1 MLQVVSTGSEEAL
14 PGASAFATLDR
25 EGVIVGRG
33 ERFELLAKWLTQ
45 RECRVGMSLE
55 HWLPARSAKAWRSL
69 LARAFEGVGTSQR
82 ELVECGPNGLREVE
96 LSFEPPSATGT
107 ELVLMVLR
115 DCSGERRLTQGCL
128 RARAELA
135 AMLEASAGPAWIV
148 DQRLELVARNDRLS
162 TELAAVFI
170 ARSAA
175 PGADPLC
182 AAYARVL
189 DGELTELELDTQPGL
204 HGRARVRLAPVLGA
218 MGVVGVAGSADLL
231 AAIR

>member
-148 DQRLELVARNDRLS
+148 DQRLPPPPARPGR
-162 TELAAVFI
+162 I
-170 ARSAA
+170 RSARPTLVCWTESSPSSSSIRS
-175 PGADPLC
+175 PGSTAGP
-182 AAYARVL
+182 AYASRPCSGRWVSWAWPARL
-189 DGELTELELDTQPGL
+189 ICSPRSAERSRGAHRLRWRHGL
-204 HGRARVRLAPVLGA
+204 R
-218 MGVVGVAGSADLL
+218 
-231 AAIR
+231 